1 MNKIIII
8 NGYCATGKS
17 TFSQKLSKML
27 NIPCFNKDTLK
38 EVMGDGLGSDNNIVF
53 QKGSIATF
61 KIMLYI
67 AEHFLNVGQICI
79 LESNFKAF
87 EIEQVKTL
95 LNKYNSK
102 CLTFLFKGD
111 FDILYNRY
119 KNRDNKGERHWVHQ
133 TAEETKESFE
143 NGHKKNGV
151 GETGVDKIINIDA
164 TYFEKINYDELISIT
179 KDYIKK

>member
-1 MNKIIII
+1 MNKIIVI

-17 TFSQKLSKML
+17 TFSKKLSEIL
-27 NIPCFNKDTLK
+27 NIPCFNKDILK
-38 EVMGDGLGSDNNIVF
+38 ETMGDGLGSDNNIVF

-67 AEHFLNVGQICI
+67 VERFLKVEQICI
-79 LESNFKAF
+79 VESNFKAY

-95 LNKYNSK
+95 LDKYNSK
-102 CLTFLFKGD
+102 CLTFLFKGN

-119 KNRDNKGERHWVHQ
+119 KNRDNIGERHWVHQ
-133 TAEETKESFE
+133 TAGETKEIFE

-151 GETGVDKIINIDA
+151 GEIGIDKIIEIDT
-164 TYFEKINYDELISIT
+164 TYFEKINYNELISIT